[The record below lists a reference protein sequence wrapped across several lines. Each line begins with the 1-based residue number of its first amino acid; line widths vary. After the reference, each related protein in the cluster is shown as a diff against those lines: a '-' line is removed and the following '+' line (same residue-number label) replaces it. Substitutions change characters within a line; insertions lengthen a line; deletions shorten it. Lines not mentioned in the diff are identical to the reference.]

1 MPKINLD
8 LSDATEL
15 AQTLEFIAQWLASS
29 RSQDALADSLAAFVG
44 HDAYDLNAL
53 RNDLHRHMLL
63 LGLSD
68 RDQLLAEPT
77 T

>member
-8 LSDATEL
+8 LIDATEL

-29 RSQDALADSLAAFVG
+29 HQDRLADSLAAFVG

-68 RDQLLAEPT
+68 REQVLAEPT